1 VILKADIPDYINAEE
16 IPDHVNAEIPDYV
29 NAETPDY
36 INASFAN
43 VGVLAIACSS
53 CQPNM
58 QERKRITYNSMLQY
72 LHYLCIQGYKQY
84 ERFIIA
90 QAPLKYT
97 RQDFWK
103 MIFERECGLIVM
115 LSELVENGEVN
126 KCNFM

>member
-1 VILKADIPDYINAEE
+1 MILKAEIPDYIYAKIPDYINAEE

-58 QERKRITYNSMLQY
+58 QERKRVTFNSMLQY
-72 LHYLCIQGYKQY
+72 T
-84 ERFIIA
+84 FIICVYRVTSSTRGSSL
-90 QAPLKYT
+90 LKPH
-97 RQDFWK
+97 
-103 MIFERECGLIVM
+103 
-115 LSELVENGEVN
+115 
-126 KCNFM
+126 